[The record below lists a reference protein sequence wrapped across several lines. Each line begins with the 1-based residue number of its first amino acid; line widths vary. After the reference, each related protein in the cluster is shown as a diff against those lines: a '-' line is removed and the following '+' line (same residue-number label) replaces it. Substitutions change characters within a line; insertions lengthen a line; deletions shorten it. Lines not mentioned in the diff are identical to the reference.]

1 MNMKG
6 LLGGRADGATQT
18 PPKAASA
25 ANAANAASAASAAT
39 ANHAA
44 TDAAETMTPAEV
56 VPPAAAQ
63 KGSGRGWPA
72 NRLRRFTD
80 ALKAPPMTAV
90 AGGGSGGGGGSAL
103 QTVQAINAEAA
114 SYATTQIAV
123 GPNMMISQ
131 AGGVVAQA
139 AANYFEATTSLAIA
153 GKSVL
158 MKDLAQ
164 KTVDEDVPGMAMDAV
179 GLLLTDLF
187 VATAAIVA
195 GAAEAIEGEA
205 ASIALD
211 RIDESLQKYQALLD
225 KKGT

>member
-6 LLGGRADGATQT
+6 LLGGRGDGATSAPDDGADAAAEAT
-18 PPKAASA
+18 TAADVASHAAAS
-25 ANAANAASAASAAT
+25 T
-39 ANHAA
+39 AG
-44 TDAAETMTPAEV
+44 TRT
-56 VPPAAAQ
+56 
-63 KGSGRGWPA
+63 WPV
-72 NRLRRFTD
+72 NRQRRFTD
-80 ALKAPPMTAV
+80 ALKAPDQI
-90 AGGGSGGGGGSAL
+90 AGATGAASSAL

-123 GPNMMISQ
+123 GPNMMITQ
-131 AGGVVAQA
+131 AGGMVAQA

-164 KTVDEDVPGMAMDAV
+164 KTIDENVKGMAMDAV

-205 ASIALD
+205 ASVALD
-211 RIDESLQKYQALLD
+211 KIDESLQRYQALLD

>member
-1 MNMKG
+1 MKG
-6 LLGGRADGATQT
+6 LLGGRGDGAPQT
-18 PPKAASA
+18 PSDAADAADAAAEATTPADVAPHTAASKA
-25 ANAANAASAASAAT
+25 GARA
-39 ANHAA
+39 
-44 TDAAETMTPAEV
+44 
-56 VPPAAAQ
+56 
-63 KGSGRGWPA
+63 WPV
-72 NRLRRFTD
+72 NRLRRLTD
-80 ALKAPPMTAV
+80 ALKAPNQIAD
-90 AGGGSGGGGGSAL
+90 AAGSGSLAL

-123 GPNMMISQ
+123 GPNMMITQ
-131 AGGVVAQA
+131 AGGLVAQA
-139 AANYFEATTSLAIA
+139 AANYFEASTSLAIA

-164 KTVDEDVPGMAMDAV
+164 KTIDENVPGMAMDAM

-211 RIDESLQKYQALLD
+211 KIDESLQKYQALLD
-225 KKGT
+225 KKGA

>member
-6 LLGGRADGATQT
+6 LLGGRGDGTTQT
-18 PPKAASA
+18 PDDVA
-25 ANAANAASAASAAT
+25 
-39 ANHAA
+39 
-44 TDAAETMTPAEV
+44 DAAAEATTPADV
-56 VPPAAAQ
+56 TPHVATPKTGARA
-63 KGSGRGWPA
+63 WPV

-80 ALKAPPMTAV
+80 ALKAPNQV
-90 AGGGSGGGGGSAL
+90 ANAAGPGGSAL

-123 GPNMMISQ
+123 GPNMMITQ
-131 AGGVVAQA
+131 AGGMVAQA

-164 KTVDEDVPGMAMDAV
+164 KTVDENVPGMAMDAV

-205 ASIALD
+205 ASVALD

-225 KKGT
+225 KKGA

>member
-6 LLGGRADGATQT
+6 LLGGRGDGAPQA
-18 PPKAASA
+18 PHDGA
-25 ANAANAASAASAAT
+25 
-39 ANHAA
+39 
-44 TDAAETMTPAEV
+44 
-56 VPPAAAQ
+56 PAAAGATTPADATTPTDVAPPVAAP
-63 KGSGRGWPA
+63 KAGARAWPV
-72 NRLRRFTD
+72 NRLRRLTD
-80 ALKAPPMTAV
+80 ALKAPNQV
-90 AGGGSGGGGGSAL
+90 AGPAGGGGSAL

-123 GPNMMISQ
+123 GPNMMITQ
-131 AGGVVAQA
+131 AGGMVAQA
-139 AANYFEATTSLAIA
+139 AANYFEASTSLAIA

-164 KTVDEDVPGMAMDAV
+164 KTIDENVRGMAMDAV

-187 VATAAIVA
+187 VATAAVVA

-211 RIDESLQKYQALLD
+211 KIDESLQRYQALLD
-225 KKGT
+225 KKGA

>member
-6 LLGGRADGATQT
+6 LLGGRGDDAPQT
-18 PPKAASA
+18 PRDVD
-25 ANAANAASAASAAT
+25 
-39 ANHAA
+39 
-44 TDAAETMTPAEV
+44 DAAAEADATTSADV
-56 VPPAAAQ
+56 APVAAVSKVGA
-63 KGSGRGWPA
+63 RAWPV

-80 ALKAPPMTAV
+80 ALKAPNQT
-90 AGGGSGGGGGSAL
+90 AGGAGAGGSAL

-123 GPNMMISQ
+123 GPNMLITQ
-131 AGGVVAQA
+131 AGGMVAQA
-139 AANYFEATTSLAIA
+139 AANYFEASTSLAIA

-164 KTVDEDVPGMAMDAV
+164 KTIDENVSGMAMDAM

-187 VATAAIVA
+187 VATAALVA

-205 ASIALD
+205 ASVALD
-211 RIDESLQKYQALLD
+211 KIDESLQKYQALLD
-225 KKGT
+225 KKGA

>member
-1 MNMKG
+1 MKG
-6 LLGGRADGATQT
+6 ILGGRGDGAPQT
-18 PPKAASA
+18 PQTPQTPRDVADAAAEATTPADVAPSTAASKA
-25 ANAANAASAASAAT
+25 GART
-39 ANHAA
+39 
-44 TDAAETMTPAEV
+44 
-56 VPPAAAQ
+56 
-63 KGSGRGWPA
+63 WPV
-72 NRLRRFTD
+72 NRLRRLTD
-80 ALKAPPMTAV
+80 ALKAPNQIAGA
-90 AGGGSGGGGGSAL
+90 AGGSSL

-123 GPNMMISQ
+123 GPNMMITQ
-131 AGGVVAQA
+131 AGGMVAQA
-139 AANYFEATTSLAIA
+139 AANYFEASTSLAIA

-164 KTVDEDVPGMAMDAV
+164 KTIDENVPGMAMDAM

-205 ASIALD
+205 ASVALD
-211 RIDESLQKYQALLD
+211 KIDESLQKYQALLD

>member
-6 LLGGRADGATQT
+6 LLGGRGDDAPQT
-18 PPKAASA
+18 PRDVDDAAAAADATTPADVAPVAAASKVGA
-25 ANAANAASAASAAT
+25 RA
-39 ANHAA
+39 
-44 TDAAETMTPAEV
+44 
-56 VPPAAAQ
+56 
-63 KGSGRGWPA
+63 WPV

-80 ALKAPPMTAV
+80 ALKAPNQI
-90 AGGGSGGGGGSAL
+90 AGGPGPGGSAL

-123 GPNMMISQ
+123 GPNMLITQ
-131 AGGVVAQA
+131 AGGMVAQA
-139 AANYFEATTSLAIA
+139 AANYFEASTSLAIA

-164 KTVDEDVPGMAMDAV
+164 KTIDENVSGMAMDAM

-187 VATAAIVA
+187 VATAALVA

-205 ASIALD
+205 ASVALD
-211 RIDESLQKYQALLD
+211 KIDESLQKYQALLD

>member
-1 MNMKG
+1 MKG
-6 LLGGRADGATQT
+6 LLGGRADGATQA
-18 PPKAASA
+18 PDDVADASA
-25 ANAANAASAASAAT
+25 EAT
-39 ANHAA
+39 ARAEVAPH
-44 TDAAETMTPAEV
+44 DAAAPAGKR
-56 VPPAAAQ
+56 A
-63 KGSGRGWPA
+63 WPV
-72 NRLRRFTD
+72 NRARRFTD
-80 ALKAPPMTAV
+80 ALKAPDQI
-90 AGGGSGGGGGSAL
+90 AGATGSAPSAL
-103 QTVQAINAEAA
+103 QTVQAINAETA

-123 GPNMMISQ
+123 GPNMMITQ
-131 AGGVVAQA
+131 AGGMVAQA

-164 KTVDEDVPGMAMDAV
+164 KTVDEDVKGMAMDAV

-205 ASIALD
+205 ASVALD

>member
-1 MNMKG
+1 MNMKDS
-6 LLGGRADGATQT
+6 LGGRGDGATQA
-18 PPKAASA
+18 PDDAADA
-25 ANAANAASAASAAT
+25 AAEAMTRADAAPHAAVAT
-39 ANHAA
+39 AGTRA
-44 TDAAETMTPAEV
+44 
-56 VPPAAAQ
+56 
-63 KGSGRGWPA
+63 WPVS
-72 NRLRRFTD
+72 RLRRFTET
-80 ALKAPPMTAV
+80 LKAPDQI
-90 AGGGSGGGGGSAL
+90 AGATGAATSAL

-123 GPNMMISQ
+123 GPNMLITQ
-131 AGGVVAQA
+131 AGGMVAQA
-139 AANYFEATTSLAIA
+139 AANYFEASTSLAIA

-164 KTVDEDVPGMAMDAV
+164 KTIDEDVKGMAMDAV

-187 VATAAIVA
+187 VATAAVVA

>member
-1 MNMKG
+1 MKG
-6 LLGGRADGATQT
+6 LLGGRGDGATQT
-18 PPKAASA
+18 PD
-25 ANAANAASAASAAT
+25 T
-39 ANHAA
+39 V
-44 TDAAETMTPAEV
+44 TDADAAVEATTPAEAA
-56 VPPAAAQ
+56 PPAATPKA
-63 KGSGRGWPA
+63 GARAWPVS
-72 NRLRRFTD
+72 RLRRFTD
-80 ALKAPPMTAV
+80 ALKAPNPA
-90 AGGGSGGGGGSAL
+90 AGAAGSGGSAL

-123 GPNMMISQ
+123 GPNMLITQ
-131 AGGVVAQA
+131 AGGMVAQA

-164 KTVDEDVPGMAMDAV
+164 KTVDENVRGMAMDAV

-205 ASIALD
+205 ASVALD

-225 KKGT
+225 KKGA

>member
-1 MNMKG
+1 MKG
-6 LLGGRADGATQT
+6 LLGGRGDGTAQ
-18 PPKAASA
+18 PPDEVSDAAA
-25 ANAANAASAASAAT
+25 EAAT
-39 ANHAA
+39 PADATPHAA
-44 TDAAETMTPAEV
+44 TPKAGARA
-56 VPPAAAQ
+56 
-63 KGSGRGWPA
+63 WPV

-80 ALKAPPMTAV
+80 ALKAPNQV
-90 AGGGSGGGGGSAL
+90 ADAAGAGGSAL

-123 GPNMMISQ
+123 GPNMMITQ
-131 AGGVVAQA
+131 AGGMVAQA

-164 KTVDEDVPGMAMDAV
+164 KTVDENVAGMAMDAV

-205 ASIALD
+205 ANVALD

-225 KKGT
+225 KKGA

>member
-6 LLGGRADGATQT
+6 LLGGRGDGATQT
-18 PPKAASA
+18 PDDVADAAAEIATPADAASRAAAPKAGARA
-25 ANAANAASAASAAT
+25 
-39 ANHAA
+39 
-44 TDAAETMTPAEV
+44 
-56 VPPAAAQ
+56 
-63 KGSGRGWPA
+63 WPV
-72 NRLRRFTD
+72 NRLRRLTD
-80 ALKAPPMTAV
+80 ALKAPNQV
-90 AGGGSGGGGGSAL
+90 ADAAGSGGSAL

-123 GPNMMISQ
+123 GPNMLITQ
-131 AGGVVAQA
+131 AGGMVAQA

-164 KTVDEDVPGMAMDAV
+164 KTVDENVAGMAMDAV

-205 ASIALD
+205 ASVALD
-211 RIDESLQKYQALLD
+211 RIDESLQKYQSLLD
-225 KKGT
+225 KKGA

>member
-6 LLGGRADGATQT
+6 LLGGRDDGAPQT
-18 PPKAASA
+18 PG
-25 ANAANAASAASAAT
+25 
-39 ANHAA
+39 
-44 TDAAETMTPAEV
+44 DAADAADTAAEAKTPAEV
-56 VPPAAAQ
+56 APLPAASKPGA
-63 KGSGRGWPA
+63 RTWPV
-72 NRLRRFTD
+72 NRLRRLTD
-80 ALKAPPMTAV
+80 ALKAPNQV
-90 AGGGSGGGGGSAL
+90 ADAAGSGGSTL
-103 QTVQAINAEAA
+103 KTVQAINAEAA

-123 GPNMMISQ
+123 GPNMMITQ
-131 AGGVVAQA
+131 AGGLVAQA
-139 AANYFEATTSLAIA
+139 AANYFEASTSLAIA

-164 KTVDEDVPGMAMDAV
+164 KTIDEDELGMAMDAV

-187 VATAAIVA
+187 VATAALVA

-211 RIDESLQKYQALLD
+211 RIDDSLQKYQGLLD

>member
-6 LLGGRADGATQT
+6 FLGGRGDGALQT
-18 PPKAASA
+18 PRDVA
-25 ANAANAASAASAAT
+25 
-39 ANHAA
+39 
-44 TDAAETMTPAEV
+44 DAAAGGT
-56 VPPAAAQ
+56 PPAAAEPQ
-63 KGSGRGWPA
+63 VAASTSVARTWPV
-72 NRLRRFTD
+72 NRLRRLTD
-80 ALKAPPMTAV
+80 ALKAPNRIADAPGA
-90 AGGGSGGGGGSAL
+90 GGSAL

-114 SYATTQIAV
+114 SYASTQIAV
-123 GPNMMISQ
+123 GPNMMITQ
-131 AGGVVAQA
+131 AGGMVAQA
-139 AANYFEATTSLAIA
+139 AANYFEASTSLAIA

-164 KTVDEDVPGMAMDAV
+164 KTVDENVPGMAMDAM

-187 VATAAIVA
+187 VATAALVA

-211 RIDESLQKYQALLD
+211 KIDESLQKYQALLD

>member
-6 LLGGRADGATQT
+6 LLGGRGDGATQT
-18 PPKAASA
+18 PDAV
-25 ANAANAASAASAAT
+25 
-39 ANHAA
+39 
-44 TDAAETMTPAEV
+44 TDADAAVEATTPAEAA
-56 VPPAAAQ
+56 PPAATPKA
-63 KGSGRGWPA
+63 GARAWPVS
-72 NRLRRFTD
+72 RLRRFTD
-80 ALKAPPMTAV
+80 ALKAPDPA
-90 AGGGSGGGGGSAL
+90 AGSGGSAL

-123 GPNMMISQ
+123 GPNMLITQ
-131 AGGVVAQA
+131 AGGMVAQA

-164 KTVDEDVPGMAMDAV
+164 KTVDENVRGMAMDAV

-205 ASIALD
+205 ASVALD

-225 KKGT
+225 KKGV

>member
-6 LLGGRADGATQT
+6 LLGGRGDDAPQT
-18 PPKAASA
+18 PRDVDDAAADATTPADVAPVAAASKVGA
-25 ANAANAASAASAAT
+25 RA
-39 ANHAA
+39 
-44 TDAAETMTPAEV
+44 
-56 VPPAAAQ
+56 
-63 KGSGRGWPA
+63 WPV

-80 ALKAPPMTAV
+80 ALKAPNQI
-90 AGGGSGGGGGSAL
+90 AGRPGSGGSAL

-123 GPNMMISQ
+123 GPNMLITQ
-131 AGGVVAQA
+131 AGGMVAQA
-139 AANYFEATTSLAIA
+139 AANYFEASTSLAIA

-164 KTVDEDVPGMAMDAV
+164 KTIDENVPGMAMDAM

-187 VATAAIVA
+187 VATAALVA

-205 ASIALD
+205 ASVALD
-211 RIDESLQKYQALLD
+211 KIDESLQKYQALLD
-225 KKGT
+225 KKGA

>member
-1 MNMKG
+1 MKG
-6 LLGGRADGATQT
+6 LLGGRGDGTTQT
-18 PPKAASA
+18 PDDV
-25 ANAANAASAASAAT
+25 ANAEAEAT
-39 ANHAA
+39 TPADVTPHAA
-44 TDAAETMTPAEV
+44 TPKTGARA
-56 VPPAAAQ
+56 
-63 KGSGRGWPA
+63 WPV

-80 ALKAPPMTAV
+80 ALKAPNQV
-90 AGGGSGGGGGSAL
+90 ADAAGSGGSAL

-123 GPNMMISQ
+123 GPNMMITQ
-131 AGGVVAQA
+131 AGGMVAQA

-164 KTVDEDVPGMAMDAV
+164 KTVDENVPGMAMDAV

-205 ASIALD
+205 ASVALD

-225 KKGT
+225 KKGA

>member
-6 LLGGRADGATQT
+6 LLGGRDDGA
-18 PPKAASA
+18 PPTSRDVA
-25 ANAANAASAASAAT
+25 
-39 ANHAA
+39 
-44 TDAAETMTPAEV
+44 DAAAEATTPADV
-56 VPPAAAQ
+56 APPAAVSKA
-63 KGSGRGWPA
+63 GARAWPV
-72 NRLRRFTD
+72 NRLRRLTD
-80 ALKAPPMTAV
+80 ALKAPDQI
-90 AGGGSGGGGGSAL
+90 AGGAGPGGPAL
-103 QTVQAINAEAA
+103 QTVQAINAETA

-123 GPNMMISQ
+123 GPNMMITQ
-131 AGGVVAQA
+131 AGGLVAQA
-139 AANYFEATTSLAIA
+139 AANYFEASTSLAIA

-164 KTVDEDVPGMAMDAV
+164 KTIDENVPGMAMDAM

-211 RIDESLQKYQALLD
+211 KIDESLQKYQALLD
-225 KKGT
+225 KKGA

>member
-6 LLGGRADGATQT
+6 LLGGRGDDAPQT
-18 PPKAASA
+18 PRDVDDAAAEADAVTPADVAPVPAASKVGA
-25 ANAANAASAASAAT
+25 RA
-39 ANHAA
+39 
-44 TDAAETMTPAEV
+44 
-56 VPPAAAQ
+56 
-63 KGSGRGWPA
+63 WPV

-80 ALKAPPMTAV
+80 ALKAPNQI
-90 AGGGSGGGGGSAL
+90 AGGPGPGGSAL

-123 GPNMMISQ
+123 GPNMLITQ
-131 AGGVVAQA
+131 AGGMVAQA
-139 AANYFEATTSLAIA
+139 AANYFEASTSLAIA

-164 KTVDEDVPGMAMDAV
+164 KTIDENVSGMAMDAM

-187 VATAAIVA
+187 VATAALVA

-205 ASIALD
+205 ASVALD
-211 RIDESLQKYQALLD
+211 KIDESLQKYQALLD
-225 KKGT
+225 KKGA

>member
-6 LLGGRADGATQT
+6 LLGGRGEGATQA
-18 PPKAASA
+18 PDDAVDAAA
-25 ANAANAASAASAAT
+25 EAT
-39 ANHAA
+39 A
-44 TDAAETMTPAEV
+44 PAEV
-56 VPPAAAQ
+56 APHDATPTPGKRA
-63 KGSGRGWPA
+63 WPV

-80 ALKAPPMTAV
+80 ALKAPDQI
-90 AGGGSGGGGGSAL
+90 AGATGAAPSAL
-103 QTVQAINAEAA
+103 KTVQAINAEAA

-123 GPNMMISQ
+123 GPNMMITQ
-131 AGGVVAQA
+131 AGGMVAQA
-139 AANYFEATTSLAIA
+139 AANYFEASTSLAIA

-164 KTVDEDVPGMAMDAV
+164 KTIDEDVKGMAMDAV

-187 VATAAIVA
+187 VATAAVVA

-205 ASIALD
+205 ASVALD

>member
-1 MNMKG
+1 MKG
-6 LLGGRADGATQT
+6 LLGGRGDGAPQA
-18 PPKAASA
+18 PHDGASA
-25 ANAANAASAASAAT
+25 AAGAT
-39 ANHAA
+39 TPADA
-44 TDAAETMTPAEV
+44 TTPAEV
-56 VPPAAAQ
+56 APPVVASKAGA
-63 KGSGRGWPA
+63 RAWPV
-72 NRLRRFTD
+72 NRLRRLTD
-80 ALKAPPMTAV
+80 TLKAPNQVADPAG
-90 AGGGSGGGGGSAL
+90 AGGPAL

-123 GPNMMISQ
+123 GPNMMITQ
-131 AGGVVAQA
+131 AGGMVAQA

-164 KTVDEDVPGMAMDAV
+164 KTIDENVGGMAMDAV

-205 ASIALD
+205 ASVALD
-211 RIDESLQKYQALLD
+211 KIDESLQRYQALLD
-225 KKGT
+225 KKGP

>member
-6 LLGGRADGATQT
+6 LLGGRGDGTTQPPDDVAD
-18 PPKAASA
+18 AADE
-25 ANAANAASAASAAT
+25 AAT
-39 ANHAA
+39 PADAAPHAA
-44 TDAAETMTPAEV
+44 TPKAGARA
-56 VPPAAAQ
+56 
-63 KGSGRGWPA
+63 WPV

-80 ALKAPPMTAV
+80 ALKAPNQV
-90 AGGGSGGGGGSAL
+90 ADAAGGGGSAL
-103 QTVQAINAEAA
+103 RTVQAINAEAA

-123 GPNMMISQ
+123 GPNMMITQ
-131 AGGVVAQA
+131 AGGMVAQA

-164 KTVDEDVPGMAMDAV
+164 KTVDENVAGMAMDAV

-205 ASIALD
+205 ANVALD

-225 KKGT
+225 KKGA

>member
-6 LLGGRADGATQT
+6 LLGGRGDGATQT
-18 PPKAASA
+18 PADVADAAAEIATPADAASHAAAPKAGARA
-25 ANAANAASAASAAT
+25 
-39 ANHAA
+39 
-44 TDAAETMTPAEV
+44 
-56 VPPAAAQ
+56 
-63 KGSGRGWPA
+63 WPV
-72 NRLRRFTD
+72 NRLRRLTD
-80 ALKAPPMTAV
+80 ALKAPNQV
-90 AGGGSGGGGGSAL
+90 ADAAGSGGSAL

-123 GPNMMISQ
+123 GPNMLITQ
-131 AGGVVAQA
+131 AGGMVAQA

-164 KTVDEDVPGMAMDAV
+164 KTVDENVAGMAMDAV

-205 ASIALD
+205 ASVALD
-211 RIDESLQKYQALLD
+211 RIDESLQKYQSLLD
-225 KKGT
+225 KKGA

>member
-6 LLGGRADGATQT
+6 LLGGRDDGAPQT
-18 PPKAASA
+18 PG
-25 ANAANAASAASAAT
+25 
-39 ANHAA
+39 
-44 TDAAETMTPAEV
+44 DAADTAAEAKTPAEV
-56 VPPAAAQ
+56 APLPAASKPGA
-63 KGSGRGWPA
+63 RTWPV
-72 NRLRRFTD
+72 NRLRRLTD
-80 ALKAPPMTAV
+80 ALKAPNQV
-90 AGGGSGGGGGSAL
+90 ADAAGSGGSAL
-103 QTVQAINAEAA
+103 KTVQAINAEAA

-123 GPNMMISQ
+123 GPNMMITQ
-131 AGGVVAQA
+131 AGGLVAQA
-139 AANYFEATTSLAIA
+139 AANYFEASTSLAIA

-164 KTVDEDVPGMAMDAV
+164 KTIDEDELGMAMDAV

-187 VATAAIVA
+187 VATAALVA

-211 RIDESLQKYQALLD
+211 RIDDSLQKYQGLLD

>member
-6 LLGGRADGATQT
+6 ILGGRGDGAPQT
-18 PPKAASA
+18 PQTPQTPRDVADAAAEATTPADVASNTAASKA
-25 ANAANAASAASAAT
+25 GART
-39 ANHAA
+39 
-44 TDAAETMTPAEV
+44 
-56 VPPAAAQ
+56 
-63 KGSGRGWPA
+63 WPI
-72 NRLRRFTD
+72 NRLRRLTD
-80 ALKAPPMTAV
+80 ALKAPNQIADTA
-90 AGGGSGGGGGSAL
+90 GSGGSAL

-123 GPNMMISQ
+123 GPNMMITQ
-131 AGGVVAQA
+131 AGGMVAQA
-139 AANYFEATTSLAIA
+139 AANYFEASTSLAIA

-164 KTVDEDVPGMAMDAV
+164 KTIDENVPGMAMDAM

-205 ASIALD
+205 ASVALD
-211 RIDESLQKYQALLD
+211 KIDESLQKYQALLD

>member
-1 MNMKG
+1 MKG
-6 LLGGRADGATQT
+6 LLGGRGDGATQT
-18 PPKAASA
+18 PDAVTDADAAVEATTPAGTPKAGARA
-25 ANAANAASAASAAT
+25 
-39 ANHAA
+39 
-44 TDAAETMTPAEV
+44 
-56 VPPAAAQ
+56 
-63 KGSGRGWPA
+63 WPVS
-72 NRLRRFTD
+72 RLRRFTD
-80 ALKAPPMTAV
+80 ALKAPSPA
-90 AGGGSGGGGGSAL
+90 AGAAGAGGSAL

-123 GPNMMISQ
+123 GPNMLITQ
-131 AGGVVAQA
+131 AGGMVAQA

-164 KTVDEDVPGMAMDAV
+164 KTVDENVRGMAMDAV

-205 ASIALD
+205 ASVALD

-225 KKGT
+225 KKGV

>member
-1 MNMKG
+1 MNTKG
-6 LLGGRADGATQT
+6 LLGGRGDGTTQT
-18 PPKAASA
+18 PDDVADPATE
-25 ANAANAASAASAAT
+25 AAT
-39 ANHAA
+39 
-44 TDAAETMTPAEV
+44 PADV
-56 VPPAAAQ
+56 VPPAATPKA
-63 KGSGRGWPA
+63 GARAWPV
-72 NRLRRFTD
+72 NRLRRLTD
-80 ALKAPPMTAV
+80 ALKAPNQV
-90 AGGGSGGGGGSAL
+90 ADAAGSGGSAL

-123 GPNMMISQ
+123 GPNMMITQ
-131 AGGVVAQA
+131 AGGMVAQA

-164 KTVDEDVPGMAMDAV
+164 KTVDENVRGMAMDAV

-205 ASIALD
+205 ASVALD

-225 KKGT
+225 KKGA

>member
-6 LLGGRADGATQT
+6 FLGGRGDGALQT
-18 PPKAASA
+18 PRDVA
-25 ANAANAASAASAAT
+25 
-39 ANHAA
+39 
-44 TDAAETMTPAEV
+44 DAAAAGATP
-56 VPPAAAQ
+56 PPAAEPQVAPST
-63 KGSGRGWPA
+63 GVARTWPV
-72 NRLRRFTD
+72 NRLRRLTD
-80 ALKAPPMTAV
+80 ALKAPNRIADAPGA
-90 AGGGSGGGGGSAL
+90 GGSAL

-123 GPNMMISQ
+123 GPNMMITQ
-131 AGGVVAQA
+131 AGGMVAQA
-139 AANYFEATTSLAIA
+139 AANYFEASTSLAIA

-164 KTVDEDVPGMAMDAV
+164 KTVDENVPGMAMDAM

-187 VATAAIVA
+187 VATAALVA

-211 RIDESLQKYQALLD
+211 KIDESLQKYQALLD

>member
-1 MNMKG
+1 MKG
-6 LLGGRADGATQT
+6 LLGGRGDGATSAPDDGADAAAEAT
-18 PPKAASA
+18 TAADVASHAAAS
-25 ANAANAASAASAAT
+25 T
-39 ANHAA
+39 AG
-44 TDAAETMTPAEV
+44 TRT
-56 VPPAAAQ
+56 
-63 KGSGRGWPA
+63 WPV
-72 NRLRRFTD
+72 NRQRRFTD
-80 ALKAPPMTAV
+80 ALKAPDQI
-90 AGGGSGGGGGSAL
+90 AGATGAASSAL

-123 GPNMMISQ
+123 GPNMMITQ
-131 AGGVVAQA
+131 AGGMVAQA

-164 KTVDEDVPGMAMDAV
+164 KTIDENVKGMAMDAV

-205 ASIALD
+205 ASVALD
-211 RIDESLQKYQALLD
+211 KIDESLQRYQALLD